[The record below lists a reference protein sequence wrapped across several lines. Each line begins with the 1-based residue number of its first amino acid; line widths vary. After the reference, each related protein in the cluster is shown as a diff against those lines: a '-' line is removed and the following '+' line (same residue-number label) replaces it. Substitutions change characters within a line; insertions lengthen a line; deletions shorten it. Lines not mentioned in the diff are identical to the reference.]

1 METSS
6 LTVTPVT
13 AAVGADIAGVDL
25 SQPLTN
31 AAWDRIHGV
40 FLAHHVLRFHGQN
53 LSPAAHLEF
62 ARRFGAIVS
71 YPFGAG
77 IPGHP
82 DVLEIKKNPADLR
95 TFGNVWH
102 TDTTYTPEPPMATM
116 LVARE
121 TPPAGGDTAFLNTHL
136 AFATLS
142 PAMQAMLDRLS
153 AVNSANKRYGAETLA
168 AKRSAGTG
176 VQLKEAAPDA
186 VLEAVHPVVR
196 RHPETGRPGLY
207 VNPAH
212 TVRFDGWSEAESA
225 PLLDF
230 LFRHQQRPEFQC
242 RLNWRNG
249 TLVVWDNRSVQHYA
263 IDDYAGQSRIMHRVT
278 IAGDAPH

>member
-1 METSS
+1 METS
-6 LTVTPVT
+6 LPTVTPV
-13 AAVGADIAGVDL
+13 AGALGADIAGVDL
-25 SQPLTN
+25 SQTLSN
-31 AAWDRIHGV
+31 AQWDHIHGA
-40 FLAHHVLRFHGQN
+40 FLKHHVLRFHGQDMD
-53 LSPAAHLEF
+53 PGAHLEF

-82 DVLEIKKNPADLR
+82 DVLEIKKSPGDSR

-116 LVARE
+116 LIARE
-121 TPPAGGDTAFLNTHL
+121 TPAVGGDTVFLNTHL
-136 AFATLS
+136 AFETLS
-142 PAMQAMLDRLS
+142 PGLQATLAGLR
-153 AVNSANKRYGAETLA
+153 AVNSANKRYGADTLA

-176 VQLKEAAPDA
+176 VQLKEAAPEA

-212 TVRFDGWSEAESA
+212 TTRFDGWTEAEST
-225 PLLDF
+225 PLLEY

-242 RLNWRNG
+242 RLNWRRG

-263 IDDYAGQSRIMHRVT
+263 IDDYAGHSRVMHRVT
-278 IAGDAPH
+278 IAGDRPY